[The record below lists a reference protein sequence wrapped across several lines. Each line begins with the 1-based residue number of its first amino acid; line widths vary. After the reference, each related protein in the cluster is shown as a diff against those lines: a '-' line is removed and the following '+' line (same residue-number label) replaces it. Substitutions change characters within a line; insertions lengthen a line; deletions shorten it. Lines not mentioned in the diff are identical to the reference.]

1 MYKKVIAATILIALV
16 ATSTGNAG
24 FSQIRG
30 TPHNLVEPPCVVS
43 QEQTQYN
50 VSSYH
55 DFALATSDVLA
66 NKLVLTNDGTV
77 WHYGFP
83 DWGPVFGWA
92 PSLADY
98 YWAISGLA
106 RAYNMTANAT
116 LSVIAS
122 RVANKMVS
130 AFMDTEYP
138 GFFVNLYNPDELVAH
153 SKRPGVQV
161 YAYYALAT
169 AESLNSSLDF
179 TAEKQNALRCLTDT
193 LFDATYGGFRFLTYR
208 NCTLDD
214 EGDALELY
222 PNDGK
227 RLDHLA
233 LAAELLFDVGDST
246 GNSTMLSMAESS
258 LSFMISSM
266 ACYNNSDYN
275 GFQLATNR
283 TGGEPSVPSTERPAR
298 SVATDINAMAIRSLL
313 KGYEV
318 TGNSTYLEWAEDTHD
333 ALLKGHWD
341 TMNGGWY
348 TELVDG
354 DLWVPPDPDYEET
367 EDYKYSEIQ
376 FQMVLAEEL
385 LYEATDNLFYIRLV
399 IDTLDI
405 ALAKFWD
412 KEGGGFYTH
421 GDATFSVLTDDWKSH
436 YTGVQSLALLSLER
450 VWGYGLPIVSY
461 VRVSPT
467 NPRPMD
473 PVTFVVTAT
482 DSDGIDTVL
491 VNYTSSLPGSEN
503 VTIIELL
510 PNPEFGGVYNTT
522 IEPLANGTRV
532 NFVVIAND
540 TLGNVFIAGS
550 YFFISRVDVWGP
562 VVLLRAIYPS
572 DEVRVGDTVVVEFG
586 TYEFPTHSV
595 IELFQIYWKVNAGAY
610 EPMNMTAV
618 DVDGQYI
625 VWVANLGNNFREGDV
640 ISYYCLAVDE
650 SGNTGQSAFYR
661 LTILGPVI
669 FVTPWSPWQVAATIG
684 LVAAPGVGYGL
695 TRIRRQRAMAAQREL
710 KKEARKRSRKKRPR
724 RARSTRSP

>member
-1 MYKKVIAATILIALV
+1 MYKKVIVAAILIALV
-16 ATSTGNAG
+16 ATSTGNVG
-24 FSQIRG
+24 SPQIRD
-30 TPHNLVEPPCVVS
+30 TPLLLVETPSIVT
-43 QEQTQYN
+43 QEQNQYN
-50 VSSYH
+50 VSSYY
-55 DFALATSDVLA
+55 DFAVATSDVLA
-66 NKLVLTNDGTV
+66 NRLVLPHDGTV

-92 PSLADY
+92 PSVADY

-106 RAYNMTANAT
+106 RAHNMTANAT

-130 AFMDTEYP
+130 AFMDTQYP
-138 GFFVNLYNPDELVAH
+138 GFFVNLFNPNELIAQ

-161 YAYYALAT
+161 YAYYALAI
-169 AESLNSSLDF
+169 AEKLNSSLDF
-179 TAEKQNALRCLTDT
+179 TAEKQAVITCLTDI
-193 LFDATYGGFRFLTYR
+193 LYDQTYGGFRFLTYR

-233 LAAELLFDVGDST
+233 SATSLLFDVGNST
-246 GNSTMLSMAESS
+246 SNSTMLSMAENS
-258 LSFMISSM
+258 LSFMISNM
-266 ACYNNSDYN
+266 PYYNNGEYC

-283 TGGEPSVPSTERPAR
+283 TGGEPSVPGVERPGR
-298 SVATDINAMAIRSLL
+298 SVVTDINGMAIRALL
-313 KGYEV
+313 KGYEA
-318 TGNSTYLEWAEDTHD
+318 TGNVTYLEWAEDTHD
-333 ALLKGHWD
+333 ALLNGHWD
-341 TMNGGWY
+341 TTNGGWF

-354 DLWVPPDPDYEET
+354 KLWVPPDPDYEDT

-376 FQMVLAEEL
+376 FQMVLAEEM

-412 KEGGGFYTH
+412 KEGGGFFVH
-421 GDATFSVLTDDWKSH
+421 GDATFEVLGDEWKNH
-436 YTGVQSLALLSLER
+436 YTGVQSLALLALER

-467 NPRPMD
+467 NPRHTD
-473 PVTFVVTAT
+473 PVTFIVTAI

-503 VTIIELL
+503 VTMLELL
-510 PNPEFGGVYNTT
+510 PNPEFGGVYNAT
-522 IEPLANGTRV
+522 IAPLANGTRV

-550 YFFISRVDVWGP
+550 YFFASRADVWGP
-562 VVLLRAIYPS
+562 VVLWRAIYPS
-572 DEVRVGDTVVVEFG
+572 DEIRVGDTVVVEFG

-625 VWVANLGNNFREGDV
+625 VWVANLGSDFDEGDV

-650 SGNTGQSAFYR
+650 SGNTGQSAYFR
-661 LTILGPVI
+661 LTILGPVT

-695 TRIRRQRAMAAQREL
+695 TRLRRQRAMGTQREL
-710 KKEARKRSRKKRPR
+710 KKEARKRSRRKKPR
-724 RARSTRSP
+724 RARSTRSA

>member
-1 MYKKVIAATILIALV
+1 MYKKLIVAAILIALV
-16 ATSTGNAG
+16 ATSTSNVG
-24 FSQIRG
+24 SPQKRE
-30 TPHNLVEPPCVVS
+30 TPLLLVESPSVVT

-50 VSSYH
+50 VSSYQE
-55 DFALATSDVLA
+55 FAVATSDVLA
-66 NKLVLTNDGTV
+66 NRLVLWNDGTV
-77 WHYGFP
+77 WYYGYP

-92 PSLADY
+92 PSVADY

-106 RAYNMTANAT
+106 RAYDMTGNAT

-130 AFMDTEYP
+130 AFMDTQYP
-138 GFFVNLYNPDELVAH
+138 GFFVNLYNPNELIAQ
-153 SKRPGVQV
+153 SKRPGVQA

-179 TAEKQNALRCLTDT
+179 TTEKQNALTCLTDT
-193 LFDATYGGFRFLTYR
+193 LYDSTYGGFRFLTYR

-214 EGDALELY
+214 EGDTLELY

-233 LAAELLFDVGDST
+233 LAASLLFDVGNST
-246 GNSTMLSMAESS
+246 SNSTMLSQAESS
-258 LSFMISSM
+258 LSFMISNM
-266 ACYNNSDYN
+266 PYYNNSIYG

-283 TGGEPSVPSTERPAR
+283 TGGEPSVPSTERPGR
-298 SVATDINAMAIRSLL
+298 SVTTDINAMAIRALL

-333 ALLKGHWD
+333 ALLTGHWD
-341 TMNGGWY
+341 TDNGGWY
-348 TELVDG
+348 AELVDG
-354 DLWVPPDPDYEET
+354 ELWAPPDSDYEDT

-405 ALAKFWD
+405 ALAKLWD
-412 KEGGGFYTH
+412 KVGGGFYAN
-421 GDATFSVLTDDWKSH
+421 GDRTFEVFADDWKSH

-461 VRVSPT
+461 VRVAPT
-467 NPRPMD
+467 NPRPTD

-482 DSDGIDTVL
+482 DDDGIDTVL
-491 VNYTSSLPGSEN
+491 VNYTSSLPGSDN

-510 PNPEFGGVYNTT
+510 PNPEFGGVYNAT

-532 NFVVIAND
+532 NFVIIAND

-562 VVLLRAIYPS
+562 VVLWRAIYPS

-586 TYEFPTHSV
+586 TYEFPTHSTL
-595 IELFQIYWKVNAGAY
+595 EMFQIYWKVNAAAY
-610 EPMNMTAV
+610 VPMNMTAV

-625 VWVANLGNNFREGDV
+625 VWVANLGSDFREGDV

-695 TRIRRQRAMAAQREL
+695 TRIRRQRAMATQREL

-724 RARSTRSP
+724 RVRSTRSA